1 MSSILDPSSN
11 SIDLLSNSSKFGTAS
26 EACVFNLLPK
36 DACKYGIATE
46 LCMGSCYTFRM
57 VADRPGSYRYIEKNF
72 ALSKRADFATRM
84 IYHIRLANVPDFR
97 IHSSGDSYND
107 EYLHAWITIVEA
119 CEEVKFTA
127 YTRAWRIK
135 EVIPG
140 LTKLASLPN
149 MNLWLSE
156 DAETG
161 RSPALPETRI
171 AWLADNDGQIP
182 PDHAK
187 LVFRATVERLT
198 ELYVEKGILKAKR
211 RFTPLKTMGK
221 NVTVCPHENGLPD
234 MPATCVECRICM
246 WRTK

>member
-1 MSSILDPSSN
+1 MSRVLDPSSN
-11 SIDLLSNSSKFGTAS
+11 STDLLSHSSKFGTAS

-46 LCMGSCYTFRM
+46 LCIGCCYTFKM
-57 VADRPGSYRYIEKNF
+57 VADRPKSYRFIEKNF
-72 ALSKRADFATRM
+72 ALSKRGDFAPRM
-84 IYHIRLANVPDFR
+84 IYHIRQANVPDFR
-97 IHSSGDSYND
+97 IHSSGDFYSED
-107 EYLHAWITIVEA
+107 YLHAWIRIVEA

-127 YTRAWRIK
+127 YTRAWRIN
-135 EVIPG
+135 ERIPG
-140 LTKLASLPN
+140 LTQIASLPN

-161 RSPALPETRI
+161 RSPAIPKTRV
-171 AWLADNDGQIP
+171 AWLADNDGRTP

-198 ELYVEKGILKAKR
+198 ELYIDEGKLKAKR
-211 RFTPLKTMGK
+211 RFTLLKVMGK
-221 NVTVCPHENGLPD
+221 NVTVCPHENGLPG